1 MRYIY
6 EIKRCVCMH
15 DLILNFTPTGMV
27 PTKAMN
33 PHVPIS
39 VNEIVEEVHQAYE
52 SGITLA
58 HLHARDDQGEP
69 TYHKAIYEKIVDG
82 VRRHCNDLVICLSL
96 SGRNFNEFDK
106 RSEPIELMPDMG
118 SLTLSSLNFS
128 TQASVNA
135 PDMITRLAEKMNAY
149 GVHPEL
155 EVFDLGMIQYG
166 KYLMQKGLIKPPYY
180 FNLIFGNIAG
190 MQADFNA
197 MSAAL
202 HELPHQSYWAF
213 GGIGAQQLQ
222 ANTAAIAMG
231 GGVRVGLED
240 NLFMDK
246 HKAVL
251 ATNMALL
258 QRIHHLG
265 EMFERNIMSPSA
277 FGALGFY
284 NSKRQRT

>member
-1 MRYIY
+1 
-6 EIKRCVCMH
+6 MH
-15 DLILNFTPTGMV
+15 DLIINFTPTGMV

-52 SGITLA
+52 AGITLA
-58 HLHARDDQGEP
+58 HLHARDDQGVP

-82 VRRHCNDLVICLSL
+82 VRRHCSDLVICLSL

-128 TQASVNA
+128 SQASVNA
-135 PDMITRLAEKMNAY
+135 PDMITRLTEKMNAY

-213 GGIGAQQLQ
+213 GGIGAQQLP

-240 NLFMDK
+240 NLYMDK

-258 QRIHHLG
+258 ARIRQLA